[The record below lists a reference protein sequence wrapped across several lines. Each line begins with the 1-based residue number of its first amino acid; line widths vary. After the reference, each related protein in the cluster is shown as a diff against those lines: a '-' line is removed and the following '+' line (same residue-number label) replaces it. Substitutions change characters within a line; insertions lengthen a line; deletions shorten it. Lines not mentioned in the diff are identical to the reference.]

1 MNSANAASFDP
12 LLRIATGFWASR
24 ALYVAA
30 KLLIADQL
38 AGGPVSAEGLAH
50 ACGVHA
56 PSLRR
61 VLRALASLGVFA
73 EDEEGR
79 FDHTPLSRG
88 LCTNATGSLR
98 EFVVMLGE
106 AQSWQSWGEVM
117 HSVRTG
123 EPAFDKVFGA
133 SQFDYLAAHP
143 EAARNFDAAMAER
156 SAAEDEAVLAAW
168 TFPPTGKVVDVGGG
182 RGTLLSAVLRA
193 CPQLHGVVF
202 DLAHVIERARPV
214 FAAQGLGSRLEGA
227 SGDFF
232 ADELPRDA
240 QVYLLKKVIHDWDDA
255 RALAILKACSRAMAP
270 GATLLLIEPVIAPG
284 NEPSFAK
291 LLDLFMLV
299 WPGGRERTESE
310 HGSLLA
316 DAGLELR
323 SSVTTT
329 LALSILEAV
338 RRPGAIDRS

>member
-38 AGGPVSAEGLAH
+38 VGGPASAEELAD
-50 ACGVHA
+50 ASGVHA

-73 EDEEGR
+73 EDDHGR

-88 LCTNATGSLR
+88 LCANGPGSLR

-106 AQSWQSWGEVM
+106 AESWRSWGEVM

-123 EPAFDKVFGA
+123 EPAFDKVFGT
-133 SQFDYLAAHP
+133 SQFDYLAGHP
-143 EAARNFDAAMAER
+143 DAARNFDAAMAER
-156 SAAEDEAVLAAW
+156 SAAEDDAVLAAW
-168 TFPPTGKVVDVGGG
+168 TFPSAGKVVDIGGG

-193 CPQLHGVVF
+193 HPQLHGVVF
-202 DLAHVIERARPV
+202 DLAHVIERARPA
-214 FAAQGLGSRLEGA
+214 FAGQRLGSRLQGA
-227 SGDFF
+227 PGDFF

-240 QVYLLKKVIHDWDDA
+240 QVYMLKKVIHDWDDA

-310 HGSLLA
+310 HVSLLA
-316 DAGLELR
+316 GAGLELR
-323 SSVTTT
+323 NGVATTS
-329 LALSILEAV
+329 ALSILEAV
-338 RRPGAIDRS
+338 RSPVAIDRP

>member
-1 MNSANAASFDP
+1 MLTANDPSRDP

-30 KLLIADQL
+30 KLEIADQL
-38 AGGPVSAEGLAH
+38 TVGPASAEQLAH
-50 ACGVHA
+50 SSGVHA

-61 VLRALASLGVFA
+61 ILRALASLGVFA
-73 EDEEGR
+73 EDKDGH
-79 FDHTPLSRG
+79 FDHTLLSHR

-106 AQSWQSWGEVM
+106 EESWRSWGEVM

-133 SQFDYLAAHP
+133 SQWDYLATHP
-143 EAARNFDAAMAER
+143 DAARNFDAAMAER
-156 SAAEDEAVLAAW
+156 SAAEDEAVLSAW
-168 TFPPTGKVVDVGGG
+168 TFKPTGKVVDVGGG

-193 CPQLHGVVF
+193 NPQLHGVVF
-202 DLAHVIERARPV
+202 DLAHVIERARPAL
-214 FAAQGLGSRLEGA
+214 AAQGLGSRLQVA
-227 SGDFF
+227 TGDFF

-240 QVYLLKKVIHDWDDA
+240 QVYMLKKVIHDWDDA
-255 RALAILKACSRAMAP
+255 RAAAILKSCARAMAP
-270 GATLLLIEPVIAPG
+270 NATLLLIEPVIASG

-299 WPGGRERTESE
+299 WPGGRERTEFE

-316 DAGLELR
+316 GVGLELR
-323 SSVTTT
+323 RTVATTS
-329 LALSILEAV
+329 ALSILEAV
-338 RRPGAIDRS
+338 RRP